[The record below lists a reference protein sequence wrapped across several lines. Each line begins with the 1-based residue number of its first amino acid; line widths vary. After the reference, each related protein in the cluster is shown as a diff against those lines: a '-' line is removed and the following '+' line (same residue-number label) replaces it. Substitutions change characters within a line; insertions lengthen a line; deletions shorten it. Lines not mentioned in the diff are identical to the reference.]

1 MQRTIVGYVLLIALA
16 LGLNH
21 YFTNVFPPKPDR
33 FDSLESKLKFEQEK
47 LISAQILASELLRV
61 ESLIENNL
69 AGSKGDALTQEA
81 SVDFIN
87 EMIAVLTE
95 LNCEITGMKTYE
107 KDRASNY
114 VRTPYEV
121 NFKGTYNQF
130 GKFINRMEQS
140 ERLVMLELFKIDNNL
155 TKLNFARTMDD
166 LKTHDFMVKLS
177 TLTLVRGDLGEVAKG
192 DTK

>member
-21 YFTNVFPPKPDR
+21 YFTIVFPPKPDR

-69 AGSKGDALTQEA
+69 ASSKGDALTQEA

-121 NFKGTYNQF
+121 NFKGNYNQF
-130 GKFINRMEQS
+130 GRFINRMEQS
-140 ERLVMLELFKIDNNL
+140 ERLVTLELFKIDNNL
-155 TKLNFARTMDD
+155 TKLNFARTLDD

-177 TLTLVRGDLGEVAKG
+177 TLTLVRGDLGELPKG
-192 DTK
+192 TN

>member
-1 MQRTIVGYVLLIALA
+1 MQRIIVGYVLLIALA

-21 YFTNVFPPKPDR
+21 YLTNVYPPKPDR
-33 FDSLESKLKFEQEK
+33 FISLESKLKFEQEK
-47 LISAQILASELLRV
+47 LISAQILASELVRV
-61 ESLIENNL
+61 ENLIENNL
-69 AGSKGDALTQEA
+69 ASNKADDLVREA

-87 EMIAVLTE
+87 EMITVLTE

-121 NFKGTYNQF
+121 SFRGTYNKF

-140 ERLVMLELFKIDNNL
+140 DRLVMMELFKIDNDL
-155 TKLNFARTMDD
+155 TKLNFARTLDD
-166 LKTHDFMVKLS
+166 LKSHDFMVKLS
-177 TLTLVRGDLGEVAKG
+177 TLTLVRGDLGEIAQG
-192 DTK
+192 NN